1 MSGEVRKVCQHCSIC
16 SQLADYQSGFQKIGR
31 EEQDT
36 HLPAAAESLEV
47 VKELA
52 PDCNGDLQVKQCPE
66 CATYYLYRTEYEFL
80 YGGSEDEQQLRR
92 LTDEA
97 AGDYLNRPAPG

>member
-1 MSGEVRKVCQHCSIC
+1 MCHAVRNVYQHCTIC
-16 SQLADYQSGFQKIGR
+16 SHLADYQSGFQKIGR
-31 EEQDT
+31 EELDT
-36 HLPAAAESLEV
+36 YLPAAADSLQV
-47 VKELA
+47 VRDLV

-92 LTDEA
+92 LTNEA
-97 AGDYLNRPAPG
+97 AAEYLKRTAPG